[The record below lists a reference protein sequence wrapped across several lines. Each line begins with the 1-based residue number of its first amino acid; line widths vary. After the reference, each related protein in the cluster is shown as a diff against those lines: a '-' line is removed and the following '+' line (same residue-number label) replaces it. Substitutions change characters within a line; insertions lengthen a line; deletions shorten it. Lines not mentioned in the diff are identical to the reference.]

1 MTETIATEERA
12 PYAPVII
19 KLLQG
24 VVYSDDSPYWDQLQS
39 YLTPVSEY
47 FGKIGLTVQNFET
60 QGFAYLEQPDPDP
73 DNPPAIKLPR
83 LMVRHRLSFKAT
95 IFYVLLREQLR
106 QFDASDATGRL
117 VLSMEELSDLLQPY
131 LPDDNNEVKLRRE
144 VKALVQ
150 KTVRETGFLRRLS
163 GDDSNFEVCPIIK
176 AKIDAEMLE
185 RLKQK
190 LEEYAETLNDDA
202 ETDADAGEEN

>member
-1 MTETIATEERA
+1 
-12 PYAPVII
+12 
-19 KLLQG
+19 
-24 VVYSDDSPYWDQLQS
+24 
-39 YLTPVSEY
+39 
-47 FGKIGLTVQNFET
+47 
-60 QGFAYLEQPDPDP
+60 
-73 DNPPAIKLPR
+73 
-83 LMVRHRLSFKAT
+83 MVRHRLSFKAT